1 MSSQHRRPS
10 KYNVNIMTVTCKLKL
25 VASTMTGVIVGGN
38 ASTRHVTNCG
48 ANFLGTLTLIDSLH
62 CPFLARAAAK
72 PQARKVNITKY
83 YSFFVI
89 NSLCLSIT
97 GGPITTG

>member
-1 MSSQHRRPS
+1 
-10 KYNVNIMTVTCKLKL
+10 
-25 VASTMTGVIVGGN
+25 MTGVIVGGN

-62 CPFLARAAAK
+62 CPFLVRAAAK

-83 YSFFVI
+83 YSFFCHQLPVPVD
-89 NSLCLSIT
+89 NRRPDYDRLR
-97 GGPITTG
+97 